1 MNNFCFF
8 LCLFINL
15 STRFW
20 LFNKKKFP
28 HEILSDK
35 NPLICFIFFF
45 LLIFCKFHQVFH
57 YFRLQTYNFNRFL
70 NSKTKIVCQINC
82 CPVKVLTAG
91 ISLVSLAKKHFSC
104 LLKISLCKI
113 FFSWL
118 ENFWKS
124 EWNILVRLW
133 PNLSENVLEDR

>member
-1 MNNFCFF
+1 MSFS
-8 LCLFINL
+8 NL
-15 STRFW
+15 NIQFW
-20 LFNKKKFP
+20 LFNKKKCP
-28 HEILSDK
+28 QQIWSPK
-35 NPLICFIFFF
+35 NSLINFKFF
-45 LLIFCKFHQVFH
+45 LCFCSLFLSSNKFFTTLD
-57 YFRLQTYNFNRFL
+57 FRLTTAYNFNRFL

-82 CPVKVLTAG
+82 CPVKLLTAG

-124 EWNILVRLW
+124 EWNISVRLW
-133 PNLSENVLEDR
+133 PNFSENVSEDR